1 MFLEEY
7 AARIAPL
14 DNYHKPD
21 ALMFYAL
28 GMCGEVAELF
38 RACLRGG
45 ADAVV
50 AECGDVCWY
59 ATRLFSAIKTHA
71 GIDESD
77 LAIAALCALPPPPY
91 DSSEPLQVAVFA
103 AGDVAEAV
111 KKTYRDCDGKLS
123 DAGVSRML
131 SGVKAVLNAI
141 NKIGAWHNAPLR
153 YILDAN
159 IEKLESRRRRG
170 CLAGGGTILN
180 GDDR

>member
-28 GMCGEVAELF
+28 GMCGEAAELF
-38 RACLRGG
+38 RACTHGNS
-45 ADAVV
+45 DAVI

-59 ATRLFSAIKTHA
+59 AMRLFSRIKTLA
-71 GIDESD
+71 GIDER
-77 LAIAALCALPPPPY
+77 ALERESTLYPSPY
-91 DSSEPLQVAVFA
+91 DYGDLVEAVIYA

-111 KKTYRDCDGKLS
+111 KKTYRDCDGRLS
-123 DAGVSRML
+123 GEGVSRML
-131 SGVKAVLNAI
+131 AGVKSILSAVNRMGGCHL
-141 NKIGAWHNAPLR
+141 APL
-153 YILDAN
+153 YTILDRN